1 MPWPNIFCPR
11 VHRRS
16 PKKSDVMAATMPSA
30 TRAPGPTQLLSTAY
44 LKKNAAPKISV
55 TTPMMLIQL
64 SPMRVSSAGE
74 GGIGGG
80 AASSIEGGTSRG
92 GGGGIGGG
100 VQTTG
105 GGAVRMPIAASILW
119 KRCSISS

>member
-1 MPWPNIFCPR
+1 MPNAAQNERYSRASPRPVMPWPNTLCPFF
-11 VHRRS
+11 HIRS
-16 PKKSDVMAATMPSA
+16 PKKSESMAATTPSA

-64 SPMRVSSAGE
+64 SPMRVSSAGDGGIGGGAVFWNE

-80 AASSIEGGTSRG
+80 SGA
-92 GGGGIGGG
+92 GIGGG
-100 VQTTG
+100 LETTG
-105 GGAVRMPIAASILW
+105 
-119 KRCSISS
+119 